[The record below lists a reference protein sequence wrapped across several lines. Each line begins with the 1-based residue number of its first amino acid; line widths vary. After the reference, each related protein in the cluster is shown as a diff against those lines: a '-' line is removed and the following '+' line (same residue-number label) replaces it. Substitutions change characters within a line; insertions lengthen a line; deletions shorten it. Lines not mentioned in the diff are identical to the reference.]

1 MEGLYLEKKTA
12 NSYSYKVSNH
22 EAESKTYHHQPEVAP
37 KNYCEVAIW
46 HSHNIVFKHDGINEK
61 TGFVLGGRL
70 EGVFGPGSL
79 SPEDER
85 TGYGFVWANGHRVP
99 KMDNPESV
107 PAYVIQ
113 STPKPAR
120 KALRLKTLDQDI
132 KTQFSEEDFTAI
144 LVARQIDDPQSNKE
158 ANIVILDEH
167 GKPLLPKPRPPKSGK
182 TRH

>member
-1 MEGLYLEKKTA
+1 
-12 NSYSYKVSNH
+12 
-22 EAESKTYHHQPEVAP
+22 
-37 KNYCEVAIW
+37 
-46 HSHNIVFKHDGINEK
+46 
-61 TGFVLGGRL
+61 
-70 EGVFGPGSL
+70 
-79 SPEDER
+79 
-85 TGYGFVWANGHRVP
+85 
-99 KMDNPESV
+99 MDNPESV

>member
-1 MEGLYLEKKTA
+1 M
-12 NSYSYKVSNH
+12 
-22 EAESKTYHHQPEVAP
+22 
-37 KNYCEVAIW
+37 
-46 HSHNIVFKHDGINEK
+46 
-61 TGFVLGGRL
+61 

-99 KMDNPESV
+99 KMDNRESV

-120 KALRLKTLDQDI
+120 KTLRIKTLDQDI

-144 LVARQIDDPQSNKE
+144 LVARQINDPKSNKE

-167 GKPLLPKPRPPKSGK
+167 GIPLLPKPRPPKSGK
-182 TRH
+182 TRY

>member
-1 MEGLYLEKKTA
+1 M
-12 NSYSYKVSNH
+12 
-22 EAESKTYHHQPEVAP
+22 
-37 KNYCEVAIW
+37 
-46 HSHNIVFKHDGINEK
+46 
-61 TGFVLGGRL
+61 

-85 TGYGFVWANGHRVP
+85 AGYGFVWANGHRVP

-167 GKPLLPKPRPPKSGK
+167 GKPLLPSHVLRNLGRLGTNILIIYLCLGSFSWGDDHL
-182 TRH
+182 RESSANLDDIFCIFYRFQQQES